1 MASGE
6 EKQMNAVRIHTYG
19 GPEVLVYESAPRP
32 IITPDELLVRVH
44 AASVNSFDCKM
55 RTGNYQKYMPLQ
67 LPAILGVESSGT
79 VEEVGANVKNFKVG
93 DDVLAW
99 PDPLRNGTYAEYV
112 AVKPSNAAPKPKSID
127 HVTAATVPIA
137 GMAAWTGLVTAGKL
151 MPGQRVLIHGAAG
164 GVGTFAV
171 QIAKLRGAHV
181 IGTASKN
188 IDLLR
193 EIGVDEPIDYGTTRF
208 EDVAR
213 DIDLVLDTVG
223 GDLPTRSLSVIKR
236 GGVLV
241 STAAQPDAKAAS
253 AVGVRVETP
262 NVDPQA
268 RSAQVTELAQLIDS
282 GRVKPI
288 ISMVLPLAEARKA
301 HEIIQSGHARG
312 KIVLRVD

>member
-1 MASGE
+1 
-6 EKQMNAVRIHTYG
+6 
-19 GPEVLVYESAPRP
+19 
-32 IITPDELLVRVH
+32 
-44 AASVNSFDCKM
+44 
-55 RTGNYQKYMPLQ
+55 
-67 LPAILGVESSGT
+67 
-79 VEEVGANVKNFKVG
+79 
-93 DDVLAW
+93 
-99 PDPLRNGTYAEYV
+99 
-112 AVKPSNAAPKPKSID
+112 
-127 HVTAATVPIA
+127 
-137 GMAAWTGLVTAGKL
+137 

-193 EIGVDEPIDYGTTRF
+193 EIGVDEAIDYGTTRF